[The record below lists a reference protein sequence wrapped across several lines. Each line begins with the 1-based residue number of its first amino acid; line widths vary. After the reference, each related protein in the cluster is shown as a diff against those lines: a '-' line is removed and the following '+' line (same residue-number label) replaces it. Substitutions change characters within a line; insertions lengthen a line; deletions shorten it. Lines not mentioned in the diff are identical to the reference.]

1 MTKRVARQVVLVVS
15 DSLGATGYEV
25 ARAACGQFDGVEIA
39 VERLTKVN
47 DADVVEG
54 AVRQHLGEGRA
65 LSVLYTIADGALRAE
80 VGERLRAMGVNG
92 VDVLGPAVQAC
103 LLYTSDAADE

>member
-1 MTKRVARQVVLVVS
+1 MTKRFAHQVVLVVS

-54 AVRQHLGEGRA
+54 AVRQLLGEGGRSA
-65 LSVLYTIADGALRAE
+65 FCTPSPTVPCAPRSVSGFGQWAST
-80 VGERLRAMGVNG
+80 VSTCS
-92 VDVLGPAVQAC
+92 VQP
-103 LLYTSDAADE
+103 SRH

>member
-1 MTKRVARQVVLVVS
+1 MRIVRGRRSPKRMVSSVPDVEAVGYSRLDVKTRPKGGSMTKRFARQVVLVVS

-47 DADVVEG
+47 DADVVEE
-54 AVRQHLGEGRA
+54 AEIGRA
-65 LSVLYTIADGALRAE
+65 HV
-80 VGERLRAMGVNG
+80 
-92 VDVLGPAVQAC
+92 
-103 LLYTSDAADE
+103 